1 MAADESTKREVLKK
15 KKKKNERALIIDYIG
30 ASFFELSHLFWLPW
44 RCTGCI
50 KSHEADGE
58 MRVKGRQVWKNK

>member
-1 MAADESTKREVLKK
+1 MAADESTKREVL
-15 KKKKNERALIIDYIG
+15 KKKNERALIIDYIG